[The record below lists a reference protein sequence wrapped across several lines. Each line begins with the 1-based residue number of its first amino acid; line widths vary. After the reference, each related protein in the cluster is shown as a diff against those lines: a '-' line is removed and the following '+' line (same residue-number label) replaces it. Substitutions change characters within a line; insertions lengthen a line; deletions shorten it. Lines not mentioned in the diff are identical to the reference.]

1 MRKKNKEYFILFN
14 NYIECMAC
22 RTYSGEHISKTVL
35 ATELRLVLFE
45 REFKVLLGEEALA
58 YLTPVVKALYISI

>member
-1 MRKKNKEYFILFN
+1 
-14 NYIECMAC
+14 MAYRVC
-22 RTYSGEHISKTVL
+22 SGKHISKTVL

-58 YLTPVVKALYISI
+58 YLTPVVKALNISI

>member
-1 MRKKNKEYFILFN
+1 
-14 NYIECMAC
+14 MAY
-22 RTYSGEHISKTVL
+22 RVYSGEHISKAIL

-45 REFKVLLGEEALA
+45 REFKVLSKEEALA